1 MCLPQTHGHG
11 NSSSPCSQ
19 FLKNHNLVVP
29 SCQSYSNNWSQDQDN
44 LDLQSSDYLES
55 LMKFPIQNNQSLKSD
70 LFELLWKSAKQD
82 NSLKW
87 RPNYISFWG
96 KPVQQSEFI
105 HLLHTFVFCI
115 QLRITVCFMQGLNL
129 IGDIFSGNRLVVI
142 LAILNY
148 QNQSPWKI
156 VVLYYQGLQT
166 QVKLALDGLTIFTI
180 NLLNV

>member
-87 RPNYISFWG
+87 RPNYISFEG
-96 KPVQQSEFI
+96 NQYNKVSSFI
-105 HLLHTFVFCI
+105 FCI
-115 QLRITVCFMQGLNL
+115 PLSLYSVENYSLLYAGVKFDWRY
-129 IGDIFSGNRLVVI
+129 IF
-142 LAILNY
+142 
-148 QNQSPWKI
+148 W
-156 VVLYYQGLQT
+156 
-166 QVKLALDGLTIFTI
+166 
-180 NLLNV
+180 